1 VEREAKNERDS
12 KTGAMFRRVSRAS
25 SAYQFSALA
34 GAAALTALGLSLGSP
49 RVATEWP
56 LTIGFENSP
65 PYYFPDLHG
74 NPTGP
79 AVEIVKT
86 AAKSLRIPLRW
97 VFSAQGSERSLTS
110 GAVDLWPVFADLPER
125 RKAFQVST
133 PWAKISYELIFPE
146 SAPIPGKEE
155 VRGKKLAV
163 ATRLSSDARMAE
175 LFLNGAQVV
184 AKSNVA
190 DVLAAVCS
198 GEAQAG
204 LLSANPFADSQTLVC
219 PVGPLGIQVIEGA
232 DFSMGVG
239 ANRSNGRAV
248 RAGERLAQEIS
259 RMATDGRL
267 SSIDFHWNTKVAI
280 ETATIFAY
288 RRARLYSTV
297 FLIALAVLAPMLA
310 GLILVAR
317 RLRVA
322 RRQAEVA
329 SRAKSFFLANMSH
342 EIRTPLNGV
351 IGLSRLLEG
360 MPVPAEALEMVRMI
374 RSSGDALLRVINDVL
389 DFSKVE
395 AGKLDLEVAPFHLH
409 RCLEESLWLF
419 RTAAKEK
426 GLRLGCHLAP
436 GLPIYVA
443 GDDTRLR
450 QVVLNLI
457 SNALKFTSSGE
468 VVLSAVV
475 ERQDEASHCIA
486 IEVRDTGI
494 GIASDQL
501 PRLFSAFNQA
511 DASISRRFGGTGLGL
526 AISKRLVELMGGTIA
541 VESKPGEGTR
551 FRFTV
556 PMGQAQEPAAPRT
569 AQAPPVSADNQLSVL
584 VAEDNVVNQKVVLML
599 LKKLGVNADL
609 AADGAQAIEA
619 VVGKHY
625 DLVLMDV
632 QMPEVDGLAATREIR
647 SRLPLDR
654 QPVIFGLTA
663 HATTEYR
670 DICLGAGMNGYLTK
684 PLEPQKLRD
693 LIAEL
698 STQSLSRNLTSSDPR
713 EGFGI
718 ELPAI
723 TALSI
728 GSGQ

>member
-1 VEREAKNERDS
+1 VEREEKNGRYA

-25 SAYQFSALA
+25 SAYRFLALA
-34 GAAALTALGLSLGSP
+34 GAAALAALGLSLGSP

-56 LTIGFENSP
+56 LTIGFDNSP
-65 PYYFPDLHG
+65 PYYFPDPHG

-79 AVEIVKT
+79 AVEIVKA
-86 AAKSLRIPLRW
+86 AAKSQSIPLRW

-125 RKAFQVST
+125 RKTFQVSI

-146 SAPIPGKEE
+146 SAPIPDKEH
-155 VRGKKLAV
+155 VQRKKLAV
-163 ATRLSSDARMAE
+163 ATRLGSDARMAGQ
-175 LFLNGAQVV
+175 FLNGARVV
-184 AKSNVA
+184 PKSTVA
-190 DVLAAVCS
+190 EVLAAVCS
-198 GEAQAG
+198 GEVQAG
-204 LLSANPFADSQTLVC
+204 LLSANPFADSHTPVC
-219 PVGPLGIQVIEGA
+219 PVGPLGIRVIEGA

-239 ANRSNGRAV
+239 ASRSNGRAV
-248 RAGERLAQEIS
+248 RAAGRLAPEIG
-259 RMATDGRL
+259 RMAADGRL

-280 ETATIFAY
+280 ETAAIFAY
-288 RRARLYSTV
+288 RRARLYSIV
-297 FLIALAVLAPMLA
+297 FLIALAVLATMLA

-322 RRQAEVA
+322 RREAEVA
-329 SRAKSFFLANMSH
+329 SRAKSCFLANMSH

-360 MPVPAEALEMVRMI
+360 MPIPAEALEMVRMI

-395 AGKLDLEVAPFHLH
+395 AGKMDLEVAPFHLH

-419 RTAAKEK
+419 RATANEK
-426 GLRLGCHLAP
+426 GLRLGCRLAP
-436 GLPIYVA
+436 ELPMYVA

-468 VVLSAVV
+468 VVLSAGV
-475 ERQDEASHCIA
+475 ERRDETSCCIA

-501 PRLFSAFNQA
+501 PRLFSSFNQA

-556 PMGQAQEPAAPRT
+556 PLGNAQEPAAPL
-569 AQAPPVSADNQLSVL
+569 AALPPAVYADNQLSVL

-599 LKKLGVNADL
+599 LKKLGVQADL
-609 AADGAQAIEA
+609 VADGAQAIEA
-619 VVGKHY
+619 VMGNHY

-632 QMPEVDGLAATREIR
+632 QMPEVDGLTATREIR
-647 SRLPLDR
+647 RRLPSGR

-684 PLEPQKLRD
+684 PLEPRKLRE
-693 LIAEL
+693 LIADL
-698 STQSLSRNLTSSDPR
+698 SAQYLSRNLASSVTR
-713 EGFGI
+713 EGFGT
-718 ELPAI
+718 ELAALA
-723 TALSI
+723 ALSMK
-728 GSGQ
+728 S